1 MAIYAPAT
9 SILWNFA
16 HSCGIEPEKL
26 FRDAGIDPSTRNDPN
41 ARVPRKALDC
51 LIAAV
56 YKKTGDITYG
66 IKAVQ
71 NVHPSH
77 LGPLGYAWMTSAS
90 LGEACQRLERFS
102 RIVMDR
108 LRFSH
113 LSAPEG
119 VYIRVDFDKGA
130 DIGPMNYLF
139 NMALFVQM
147 VRLNLG
153 NDFKPLKV
161 CMSFPK
167 PIEPDTIQSHFQ
179 CTLDYDAPLNQIL
192 ISHEDWQYELPRINP
207 ELALMHDEIAIRY
220 LARVKQRDIINQ
232 VKTAIFELLGSGNV
246 TAEDIAKKLHITPRT
261 LRRRLDEEDASYGGI
276 LKDLRQEM
284 AMQYIRDDSMPL
296 TEISYLLGFSQL
308 SSLSRALR
316 LWTGKSPTE
325 IRQEALYTRLVQI
338 PTGLP

>member
-9 SILWNFA
+9 SIVWNFA
-16 HSCGIEPEKL
+16 DSSGIEPEKL

-41 ARVPRKALDC
+41 ARVPRKALDR
-51 LIAAV
+51 LIAAI
-56 YKKTGDITYG
+56 YKKTGDITFG
-66 IKAVQ
+66 VKVVQ

-102 RIVMDR
+102 RILMDR

-113 LSAPEG
+113 LCAPEG
-119 VYIRVDFDKGA
+119 VYVRIDFDEGA

-161 CMSFPK
+161 SMNFLK
-167 PIEPDTIQSHFQ
+167 PTETDTIQSHFQ
-179 CTLDYDAPLNQIL
+179 CILEYDTPLNQIL
-192 ISHEDWQYELPRINP
+192 ISHEDWQYKLPRVNP
-207 ELALMHDEIAIRY
+207 ELTLMHDEIVIKY
-220 LARVKQRDIINQ
+220 LARLEKSDIINQ
-232 VKTAIFELLGSGNV
+232 VKTAIFELLGSGDV
-246 TAEDIAKKLHITPRT
+246 TAEAIANKLHITSRT
-261 LRRRLDEEDASYGGI
+261 LRRRLEEEGASYRGI
-276 LKDLRQEM
+276 LKDVRQEV
-284 AMQYIRDDSMPL
+284 ATQYIRDDSLAL
-296 TEISYLLGFSQL
+296 TEISYLLGFSQP
-308 SSLSRALR
+308 SSLSRAIR

-325 IRQEALYTRLVQI
+325 LRQQALFT
-338 PTGLP
+338 PG